1 VGNLLS
7 SESDSVLLPAFL
19 ERLAILMPVIPFI
32 CPKGGTGKSTSALL
46 LATFLTKFYDVTII
60 DADPN
65 RAVSEWASGGN
76 KPDRL
81 TVVSDVDEDTIEERI
96 EDAASKTQVV
106 IVDLEGTASKI
117 VLHAIAQADFV
128 VIPMQGAHEDARA
141 ASRAVGVILETE
153 MRRGSP
159 TPYSV
164 LFTRTNPTIRSRI
177 FSHIHRSVVSA
188 GVPVFKTELNERDA
202 YKAMLVFQQT
212 LDGLDPKEVPNL
224 DKAHRNVAEFAEEL
238 LAKILAEQ
246 GAQQNEHSAARA
258 AGG

>member
-1 VGNLLS
+1 
-7 SESDSVLLPAFL
+7 
-19 ERLAILMPVIPFI
+19 MPVIPFVS
-32 CPKGGTGKSTSALL
+32 PKGGSGKSTSALL

-60 DADPN
+60 DADPI
-65 RAVSEWASGGN
+65 RVVSRWASGGN

-81 TVVSDVDEDTIEERI
+81 TVISDVDEDTIEERI

-106 IVDLEGTASKI
+106 IVDLEGTAAKI

-128 VIPMQGAHEDARA
+128 VIPMQGAHEDAIA
-141 ASRAVGVILETE
+141 ASMAVGVILETA
-153 MRRGSP
+153 MRLGRAI
-159 TPYSV
+159 PYSV
-164 LFTRTNPTIRSRI
+164 LFTRTSLTIRSRI
-177 FSHIHRSVVSA
+177 FTHIYKSVVNA
-188 GVPVFKTELNERDA
+188 GVPIFKTELNERDA
-202 YKAMLVFQQT
+202 YKAILVFQQT

-246 GAQQNEHSAARA
+246 GAPQDEQRAASA